1 MTTEVVPFR
10 EYLSMMTLVEG
21 AASVVA
27 LLGAVDT
34 SADAEQV
41 TETVSL
47 PTAVR
52 EHVLKPPVRLVHR

>member
-1 MTTEVVPFR
+1 VSTGVVPFR
-10 EYLSMMTLVEG
+10 EYQSMMTLVEG

-41 TETVSL
+41 TGRVSL

-52 EHVLKPPVRLVHR
+52 EHVLKLLVRLVHR

>member
-34 SADAEQV
+34 SADAELV
-41 TETVSL
+41 TATVSL
-47 PTAVR
+47 PTAVQ
-52 EHVLKPPVRLVHR
+52 EHVLKPSVRLVHR